1 MQIKLGCDPE
11 AFLMDAQG
19 YLKSSVGLIGGSKMY
34 PLPLPLGDGYAVQ
47 EDNVALEF
55 NIPPASNRSEFVDS
69 ISKTLAFLTKVV
81 DENYGLRIN
90 QQSAASF
97 SAFELDSPGAQLF
110 GCDPDYNA
118 WTDKVNPRPNAADK
132 SLRSCGGHVHIGY
145 DITKAGA
152 RSVIKMMDLFLG
164 VPSVLM
170 DTGELRKQLYGSAGA
185 YREKSYGVEYR
196 TLSNFW
202 IFKERLIEYVWDNTN
217 KAVAA
222 AESQLTLSDEDT
234 QNIVTAINQNDKGL
248 ASMLIKKFN
257 LEVIHAV

>member
-19 YLKSSVGLIGGSKMY
+19 HLKSSVGLIGGSKTY
-34 PLPLPLGDGYAVQ
+34 PLPLPLGDGFAVQ

-55 NIPPASNRSEFVDS
+55 NIPPASSRIEFVDS
-69 ISKTLAFLTKVV
+69 ITKTLAFLTKVV
-81 DENYGLRIN
+81 DESYGLKIN
-90 QQSAASF
+90 QLSAASF
-97 SAFELDSPGAQLF
+97 SEKELDSPGAQTF

-118 WTDKVNPRPNAADK
+118 WTNSINPRPNADDK

-145 DITKAGA
+145 DITKAKA
-152 RSVIKMMDLFLG
+152 RSVIQMMDLFLG

-202 IFKERLIEYVWDNTN
+202 IFKDRLIEYVWDNTN
-217 KAVAA
+217 KAVTA
-222 AESQLTLSDEDT
+222 AESQLALSDEDT
-234 QNIVTAINQNDKGL
+234 KNIVQAINQNDKSL

-257 LEVIHAV
+257 LEVINV